1 MYDPSH
7 LNSNPFQYSHYC
19 NMLQLLTRAKP
30 SAMDSV
36 DSKVKRSNPLAIK
49 GTIPTKI
56 CEMLLCK
63 TENGFNSNKFKKILF
78 CKNYIE
84 YHLLW

>member
-1 MYDPSH
+1 MYPSH
-7 LNSNPFQYSHYC
+7 LYSNPFQYSYHC

-56 CEMLLCK
+56 CEMLLYK
-63 TENGFNSNKFKKILF
+63 TNLQKMVSIVMNFKKCCFARTTL
-78 CKNYIE
+78 NTS
-84 YHLLW
+84 